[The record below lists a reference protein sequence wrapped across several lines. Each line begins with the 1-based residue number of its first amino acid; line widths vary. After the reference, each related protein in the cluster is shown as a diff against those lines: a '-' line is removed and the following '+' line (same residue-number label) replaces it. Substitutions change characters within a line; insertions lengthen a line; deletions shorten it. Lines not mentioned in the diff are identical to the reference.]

1 MITPPPH
8 VVVLPKTITYYFFV
22 AHYANIT
29 ENLPDIG
36 NADNDA
42 RDDVL
47 EDEADAGVGHPLLL
61 IVPCLELELL
71 LLLFLL
77 FLLLIMC

>member
-1 MITPPPH
+1 M
-8 VVVLPKTITYYFFV
+8 VLPKTITYYFFV
-22 AHYANIT
+22 APYANT
-29 ENLPDIG
+29 ENLPNIG